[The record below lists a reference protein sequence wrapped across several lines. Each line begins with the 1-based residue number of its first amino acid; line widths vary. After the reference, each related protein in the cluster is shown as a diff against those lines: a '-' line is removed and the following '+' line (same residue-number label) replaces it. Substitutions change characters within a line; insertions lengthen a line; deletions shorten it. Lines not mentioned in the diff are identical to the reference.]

1 MQQKEMQGL
10 EQYLSR
16 IRPIYPYLFNLAHA
30 VTGSCESAQY
40 ALQCAMLQGWTADE
54 DSAGHHGFREAMRRL
69 VIHAA
74 LKAEAAE
81 QDWEGLPLFGEG
93 DPVSR
98 LIAQEPVEMQRILA
112 LHGACG
118 LSHRRIACICGMDAK
133 RVGGML
139 RRFEARMRRR
149 LPGTSGQRVD
159 RRINHAVRAAMQQL
173 CPGAPDM
180 GAVLRSFQADAAST
194 VRPSRLPVRIAQGVI
209 AAVLTIVCMAAFW
222 LAAVLLQPPVMEEA
236 VGIVEVQ
243 E

>member
-1 MQQKEMQGL
+1 MQQKELQGL

-16 IRPIYPYLFNLAHA
+16 IRSIYPYLFNLSHA
-30 VTGSCESAQY
+30 VTGSCEAARY

-54 DSAGHHGFREAMRRL
+54 DSAGYHGFREAMRRL
-69 VIHAA
+69 VIRAA

-81 QDWEGLPLFGEG
+81 QDWEGLPAVEES
-93 DPVSR
+93 DPVGR

-112 LHGACG
+112 LHSVCR
-118 LSHRRIACICGMDAK
+118 LSNRRIARICGMDAK

-139 RRFEARMRRR
+139 RRFEARMRRK
-149 LPGTSGQRVD
+149 LPGTGGQRMD
-159 RRINHAVRAAMQQL
+159 RRINHAVRFAMQQL

-180 GAVLRSFQADAAST
+180 GAVLRSFRANAADM

-222 LAAVLLQPPVMEEA
+222 FAAVLLQPPVLEET
-236 VGIVEVQ
+236 VGIVEIQ